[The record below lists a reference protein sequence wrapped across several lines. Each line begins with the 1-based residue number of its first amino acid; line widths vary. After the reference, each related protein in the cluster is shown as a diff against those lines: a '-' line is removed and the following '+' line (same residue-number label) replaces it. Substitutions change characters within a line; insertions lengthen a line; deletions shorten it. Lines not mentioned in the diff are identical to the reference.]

1 MSLKSF
7 FSNRAKV
14 VFLLPGFI
22 LFSLFVIYSIIPCF
36 TMSLQNHN
44 GVASMGWVGW
54 DNYKSALTSSVFWD
68 SHFRTY
74 GVLLLELLI
83 GIPLSLLLALMLDRT
98 NKVVR
103 NIYKFTA
110 LFPSILSVAVIGK
123 MFLGV
128 FNTDWGIVNTVL
140 RALGLDSLTASWLSN
155 SQTAMVCV
163 GVAYVW
169 QYIGY
174 NSILFYTGIRS
185 IPPEFYEA
193 ASLDGANFLQTS
205 WRITIPLLQDIR
217 KYVLIGATTGTLGMF
232 GLVAVMTSGGPGS
245 SSRTVLYEMY
255 YQAFQSSRFGY
266 GCAIALLFLIECV
279 VWALLINRFVAR
291 EQIKY

>member
-1 MSLKSF
+1 MKNF
-7 FSNRAKV
+7 YSNRAKF
-14 VFLLPGFI
+14 VFLLPGFV

-36 TMSLQNHN
+36 TMSMQDHN

-54 DNYKSALTSSVFWD
+54 NNYKTALTSNVFWS
-68 SHFRTY
+68 SHIRTY
-74 GVLLLELLI
+74 GVLFMELLI

-98 NKVVR
+98 NKVIR
-103 NIYKFTA
+103 NIYKFAA

-123 MFLGV
+123 MFLGI
-128 FNTDWGIVNTVL
+128 FNTEWGIVNTVL
-140 RALGLDSLTASWLSN
+140 RAVGLDSLTASWLSN
-155 SQTAMVCV
+155 PQTAIICI

-185 IPPEFYEA
+185 IPPEYYEA
-193 ASLDGANFLQTS
+193 ATLDGANFLQIS
-205 WRITIPLLQDIR
+205 RRITIPLLQDIL
-217 KYVLIGATTGTLGMF
+217 KYVLTGATTGTLGMY
-232 GLVAVMTSGGPGS
+232 GLISVMTAGGPGS

-266 GCAIALLFLIECV
+266 GCAIALLFLVECV

-291 EQIKY
+291 EQIRY